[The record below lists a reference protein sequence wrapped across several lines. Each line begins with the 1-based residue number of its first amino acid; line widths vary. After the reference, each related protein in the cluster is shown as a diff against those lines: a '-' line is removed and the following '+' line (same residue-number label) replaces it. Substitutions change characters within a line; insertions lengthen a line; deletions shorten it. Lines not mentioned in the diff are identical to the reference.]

1 MRRLWVHD
9 DEAHLEQLH
18 LPHLQERGTEVC
30 TAHYIR
36 ECVLDEVIL
45 EDIRQL
51 TAMAREHIREFA
63 DYIGGRQSA
72 KIRRKIRRLERALT
86 PELLRLF
93 IQKIVVRE
101 KSAKWSKK
109 VMQTIEIHYI
119 DIGCIG
125 GEVPQNKES
134 PRQEIS
140 A

>member
-1 MRRLWVHD
+1 M
-9 DEAHLEQLH
+9 
-18 LPHLQERGTEVC
+18 
-30 TAHYIR
+30 
-36 ECVLDEVIL
+36 LDEVIL